1 MLVPVASTCC
11 NLQRLALA
19 VSAGSAVLLEG
30 PVGSGKTSLV
40 ECLAAS
46 VGRTSSPHLLKI
58 QLGDQMDSK
67 VFLLFNASVLFKD
80 DLLGLSQLCRYIQAY
95 SVLL

>member
-1 MLVPVASTCC
+1 M
-11 NLQRLALA
+11 N
-19 VSAGSAVLLEG
+19 AGSAVMLEG

-46 VGRTSSPHLLKI
+46 VGRSSSPYLLKL

-67 VFLLFNASVLFKD
+67 VFVICMEILMEFM
-80 DLLGLSQLCRYIQAY
+80 
-95 SVLL
+95 

>member
-1 MLVPVASTCC
+1 MLIPVASTCC
-11 NLQRLALA
+11 NLRRLAIA
-19 VSAGSAVLLEG
+19 VNAGSAVLLEG

-46 VGRTSSPHLLKI
+46 VGRTSSPHLLKM

-67 VFLLFNASVLFKD
+67 VFRLFMS
-80 DLLGLSQLCRYIQAY
+80 LCFC
-95 SVLL
+95 

>member
-1 MLVPVASTCC
+1 M
-11 NLQRLALA
+11 N
-19 VSAGSAVLLEG
+19 AGSAVMLEG

-46 VGRTSSPHLLKI
+46 VGRTSNPHLLKL

-67 VFLLFNASVLFKD
+67 VFLICMEILMEVYVVAVCSIVVCKLNA
-80 DLLGLSQLCRYIQAY
+80 
-95 SVLL
+95 

>member
-1 MLVPVASTCC
+1 M
-11 NLQRLALA
+11 N
-19 VSAGSAVLLEG
+19 AGSAVMLEG

-46 VGRTSSPHLLKI
+46 VGRTSSPHLLKL

-67 VFLLFNASVLFKD
+67 VFLLSTDMLTEFIVNAAYW
-80 DLLGLSQLCRYIQAY
+80 LCAVQ
-95 SVLL
+95 

>member
-1 MLVPVASTCC
+1 M
-11 NLQRLALA
+11 N
-19 VSAGSAVLLEG
+19 AGSAVMLEG

-67 VFLLFNASVLFKD
+67 VFLLSTDGDRVYCECSRIVLAVCSTGM
-80 DLLGLSQLCRYIQAY
+80 L
-95 SVLL
+95 

>member
-1 MLVPVASTCC
+1 MLVPVSSTLCS
-11 NLQRLALA
+11 LRRLALA
-19 VSAGSAVLLEG
+19 VNAGSAVLLEG

-46 VGRTSSPHLLKI
+46 VGRTSSPHLLKL

-67 VFLLFNASVLFKD
+67 VFLL
-80 DLLGLSQLCRYIQAY
+80 Y
-95 SVLL
+95 

>member
-1 MLVPVASTCC
+1 MLVPVASTRC
-11 NLQRLALA
+11 NLRRLALA

-67 VFLLFNASVLFKD
+67 VVLLFSAFVKKILFRQIK
-80 DLLGLSQLCRYIQAY
+80 IFF
-95 SVLL
+95 

>member
-1 MLVPVASTCC
+1 M
-11 NLQRLALA
+11 N
-19 VSAGSAVLLEG
+19 AGSAVLLEG

-67 VFLLFNASVLFKD
+67 VFLLCNVTMQKRSDITRCCFE
-80 DLLGLSQLCRYIQAY
+80 LL
-95 SVLL
+95 